1 MWFQVAGIAIML
13 VFYGCYFIK
22 MISQHK
28 KGIKTDQI
36 GKGKVGFV
44 KFVEITMKIVTYLV
58 PAVEIVS
65 IILNTSFFAVP
76 VRIVGVLVAV
86 VGVAVFIISVLTMR
100 DSWRAGVS
108 KTDKTELVTKGI
120 YKISRNPAFLGFD
133 LMYLGILLMFFNL
146 VLYIV
151 SLFAMLIFHLQIVNV
166 EEEFL
171 LEAFGDEYL
180 RYKKKVCRYIG
191 RKRQT
196 QC

>member
-36 GKGKVGFV
+36 GKEKVGFV
-44 KFVEITMKIVTYLV
+44 KLVEITMKVFTYLV

-146 VLYIV
+146 VLFEV
-151 SLFAMLIFHLQIVNV
+151 SLFAMLMFYLQIVNV

-191 RKRQT
+191 RKR
-196 QC
+196 

>member
-44 KFVEITMKIVTYLV
+44 KFVEITMKVFTYLV

-191 RKRQT
+191 RKR
-196 QC
+196 

>member
-1 MWFQVAGIAIML
+1 MWFQVAGIDIML

-44 KFVEITMKIVTYLV
+44 KFVEITMKVFTYLV

-86 VGVAVFIISVLTMR
+86 VGVAVFTISVLTMR

-191 RKRQT
+191 RKR
-196 QC
+196 

>member
-44 KFVEITMKIVTYLV
+44 KFVEITMKVFTYLV

-151 SLFAMLIFHLQIVNV
+151 SLFAMLIFHLQIANV

-191 RKRQT
+191 RKR
-196 QC
+196 

>member
-58 PAVEIVS
+58 PVVEIVS

-146 VLYIV
+146 VLFEV

-191 RKRQT
+191 RKR
-196 QC
+196 

>member
-1 MWFQVAGIAIML
+1 MWFQVASIAIML

-44 KFVEITMKIVTYLV
+44 KFVEITMKVFTYLV

-191 RKRQT
+191 RKR
-196 QC
+196 

>member
-86 VGVAVFIISVLTMR
+86 VGVAVFIVSVLTMR

-191 RKRQT
+191 RKR
-196 QC
+196 